1 MILEA
6 LVAAAAALPAPAPA
20 ATPPAW
26 RHACHTRA
34 CHRRVTNQRRRRV
47 VRPYLPWLHRLEA
60 CESGGDPDAVA
71 GPYTGLHQF
80 DRQTWHSVGG
90 HGEAR
95 DAGELEQ
102 RYRAVLLRK
111 RRGTAPWPV
120 CG

>member
-47 VRPYLPWLHRLEA
+47 VRPYLPWLHRLEQ